1 MRRRKYED
9 DEISTYHR
17 EALDFMNFEFS
28 AIEDFELLCKV
39 RNITIAEDIRSV
51 ISFFLEYQFSTQ
63 PTSLIALYEMSFEC
77 KEKFQN
83 INLSTIFD
91 YTVYRFQM
99 YYTVLR
105 EGGFLNNGSQGTQ

>member
-39 RNITIAEDIRSV
+39 RNIAIAEDIRSV
-51 ISFFLEYQFSTQ
+51 ISFFFGVSVFYTTYITHS
-63 PTSLIALYEMSFEC
+63 AL
-77 KEKFQN
+77 
-83 INLSTIFD
+83 
-91 YTVYRFQM
+91 
-99 YYTVLR
+99 
-105 EGGFLNNGSQGTQ
+105 